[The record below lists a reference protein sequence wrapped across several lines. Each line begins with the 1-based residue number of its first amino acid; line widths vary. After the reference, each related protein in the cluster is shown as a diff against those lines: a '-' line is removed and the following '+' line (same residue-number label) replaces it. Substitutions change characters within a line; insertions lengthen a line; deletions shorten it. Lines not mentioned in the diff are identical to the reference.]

1 MTRAWLMV
9 LIVGATSITLK
20 AAGPMLMGGR
30 SPAGLQRLGRRL
42 APALFAALMVTG
54 SLSGSHEIVL
64 DARVGGLAAAL
75 LAVWLRATS
84 GVVLLAAIAT
94 TLILNQLV

>member
-1 MTRAWLMV
+1 MV
-9 LIVGATSITLK
+9 LIVGATSVTLK

-30 SPAGLQRLGRRL
+30 SPAGLQQLGRRL

-54 SLSGSHEIVL
+54 SFAGPHEIVL
-64 DARVGGLAAAL
+64 DGRVGGLAAAL

-84 GVVLLAAIAT
+84 GVVLLATIAT